1 MAVMGLRSLYF
12 LIIAMLTRLR
22 FLHYGLAAVLA
33 FAAIK
38 MLASHWIEIGPV
50 LSLAV
55 ILALLAITISA
66 SLWAPRNRNELTRA
80 LVETLCHPWWENF
93 FPETA

>member
-1 MAVMGLRSLYF
+1 
-12 LIIAMLTRLR
+12 MLTRLR

-38 MLASHWIEIGPV
+38 MLASHWIEISPV

-55 ILALLAITISA
+55 ILALMAITISA
-66 SLWAPRNRNELTRA
+66 SLWAPHNRTS
-80 LVETLCHPWWENF
+80 
-93 FPETA
+93 